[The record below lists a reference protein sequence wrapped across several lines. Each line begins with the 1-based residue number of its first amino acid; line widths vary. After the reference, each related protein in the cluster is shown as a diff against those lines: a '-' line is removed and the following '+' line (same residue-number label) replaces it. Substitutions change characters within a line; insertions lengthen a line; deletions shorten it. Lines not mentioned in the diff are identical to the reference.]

1 MKLEKDQDTWFL
13 ALVAMRYCIGRRS
26 YAPSLCAQWIKRH
39 WPIIPTQTRAMMRRD
54 LADECGRADHTGNK
68 GMLGD
73 ACDELT
79 WRDLLE
85 WMVTRPEGDYTP

>member
-1 MKLEKDQDTWFL
+1 MKLEKDQDTWFM

-26 YAPSLCAQWIKRH
+26 YAPSLCAGWIKRH
-39 WPIIPTQTRAMMRRD
+39 WLVIPTQTRAMMRRD
-54 LADECGRADHTGNK
+54 LADECGRADRTGSRE
-68 GMLGD
+68 MLGD

-85 WMVTRPEGDYTP
+85 WMVTRPEEDYTP